1 MRSLL
6 IVVGVA
12 AAVVATSRCGGGD
25 GGSNQNPTT
34 PGPNPT
40 PATVTVNIVG
50 TMGNGSYVPNPVQVG
65 TNEQVIFRN
74 NDTVVHRIIMDNGSA
89 DFGALS
95 PGTTS
100 QPRAVGTGNFH
111 CTNHPSMVGSIGGV
125 APPEPP
131 PGSGD
136 GY

>member
-6 IVVGVA
+6 ILAGVA
-12 AAVVATSRCGGGD
+12 AAAVATSQCGGG
-25 GGSNQNPTT
+25 GGSTQNPTT
-34 PGPNPT
+34 PGPTTPT
-40 PATVTVNIVG
+40 TVTVNIVG

-74 NDTVVHRIIMDNGSA
+74 NDTVVHRIVMDNGSA
-89 DFGALS
+89 DFGTLS
-95 PGTTS
+95 PGTSS
-100 QPRAVGTGNFH
+100 QARAVGTGNFH
-111 CTNHPSMVGSIGGV
+111 CTTHPSMVGSVGGTT
-125 APPEPP
+125 PPEPP